1 MKTEKQFTECPTAP
15 KGCHPFTN
23 YGIARKKLLIDIHVV
38 EKKSEYRTTIQK
50 VDDFSRY
57 LFIACLIGMP
67 IFLMYNLI
75 KL

>member
-1 MKTEKQFTECPTAP
+1 MNTEKRFTECPTA
-15 KGCHPFTN
+15 KGCYPYSN
-23 YGIARKKLLIDIHVV
+23 YGMGGKKPFIDINVV

-57 LFIACLIGMP
+57 LFIACLIAMP
-67 IFLMYNLI
+67 IFLAYNLI

>member
-1 MKTEKQFTECPTAP
+1 MNTQKQFTECPTAP

-23 YGIARKKLLIDIHVV
+23 YGIGRKKLFIDIHVV
-38 EKKSEYRTTIQK
+38 EKKSEYRTTMQK

-57 LFIACLIGMP
+57 LFIACLIAMP
-67 IFLMYNLI
+67 IFLAYNLI